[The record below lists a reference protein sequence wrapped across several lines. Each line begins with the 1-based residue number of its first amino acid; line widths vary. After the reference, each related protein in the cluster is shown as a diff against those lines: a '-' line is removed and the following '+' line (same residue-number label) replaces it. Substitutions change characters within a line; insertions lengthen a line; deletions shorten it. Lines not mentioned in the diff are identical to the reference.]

1 MFNREQFEIEKREQI
16 ELARTDLNLVQEGL
30 NFLAH
35 ADKYKYGYNWSF
47 LGLPVIQ
54 MPEDIVVTQEILWL
68 TKPKYVIEAGVAWG
82 GSLAIY
88 ATFQEIIGNGK
99 TFGID
104 VTIPKHNRE
113 AILNT
118 PVGHRIELIE
128 GSSTDPEIYN
138 HISNQIG
145 PQDDVLVVL
154 DSNHTH
160 EHVLEELKIWSKVL
174 KPGNFMII
182 SDTVVEDIPKQLER
196 PRPWGPGNNPGT
208 ALKEFLLE
216 NEGFSADNEF
226 NKKTFATF
234 NPGVYIQKV

>member
-1 MFNREQFEIEKREQI
+1 MFNREQI

-234 NPGVYIQKV
+234 NPGGYIQKV

>member
-1 MFNREQFEIEKREQI
+1 LFSGKILKHSPSKLLLF
-16 ELARTDLNLVQEGL
+16 
-30 NFLAH
+30 
-35 ADKYKYGYNWSF
+35 
-47 LGLPVIQ
+47 
-54 MPEDIVVTQEILWL
+54 VVASIALHIAVLSSWHFTRPP
-68 TKPKYVIEAGVAWG
+68 T
-82 GSLAIY
+82 
-88 ATFQEIIGNGK
+88 II
-99 TFGID
+99 
-104 VTIPKHNRE
+104 
-113 AILNT
+113 
-118 PVGHRIELIE
+118 
-128 GSSTDPEIYN
+128 
-138 HISNQIG
+138 
-145 PQDDVLVVL
+145 QDDVLVVL

-234 NPGVYIQKV
+234 NPGGYIQKV